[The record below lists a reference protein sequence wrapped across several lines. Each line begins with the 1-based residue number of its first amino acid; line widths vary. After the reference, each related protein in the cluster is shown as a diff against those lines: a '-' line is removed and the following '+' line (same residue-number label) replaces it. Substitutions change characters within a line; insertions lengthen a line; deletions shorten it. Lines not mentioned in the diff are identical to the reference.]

1 MNGMS
6 PISESSRSAP
16 KSAVSKASPSFAFMK
31 DVLSACMKLT
41 SDEIAQASR
50 GGEAYFVPVPK
61 GGARLVGK
69 KEAVPEHA
77 VGIEVGAAIRR
88 SGIFGK
94 DFPDLLPNDVVE
106 QIVLG

>member
-1 MNGMS
+1 MNGMPTIPDS
-6 PISESSRSAP
+6 P
-16 KSAVSKASPSFAFMK
+16 KSARSSANGQASPGLAFMK

-50 GGEAYFVPVPK
+50 GGEAYFVPAPK

-69 KEAVPEHA
+69 KEEIPERA
-77 VGIEVGAAIRR
+77 VGIDVEAAIRR

-94 DFPDLLPNDVVE
+94 NFPDLLPNDVVE
-106 QIVLG
+106 RIVLG